1 MLAWAAPDAWPTTL
15 AVMRLARLLS
25 LLAAILAAFTLLAPS
40 AVAEPPFRL
49 PDQVTDNAGALNDR
63 QLADVQKSVDK
74 LYSDRHVRLWVVFVS
89 SFAPQGAVGW
99 AQQTQKISDLGTEDA
114 ILAVATDQRSY
125 AFLVSPAA
133 SGGSSTKVDNIR
145 RDAIEPALR
154 NKDWAG
160 AATAAA
166 TGLSG
171 LAKGPSAI
179 PGGKSGGGF
188 SLMPLI
194 FLAGLGLLFFGAL
207 LLWRRKRQR
216 KQHEAAVTAAKNID
230 PTDPAALADVPID
243 ALDDLSKT
251 MVVQVDNAVRTSANE
266 LVLAVEEFGEA
277 QTAQFAAAVD
287 NARQTLKQA
296 FAVRQK
302 LDDDIPDPLPERRDL
317 LTKVVVSAAR
327 ANKELDA
334 QSVSFHQMRDLV
346 FNAPERL
353 DTLTQQLVTV
363 TARIEPSE
371 QKLTELRG
379 EFDEAA
385 LASVAR
391 TVNAARERV
400 GFADQAITRGRE
412 LSAKVGASD
421 VADLVDCVRGGE
433 SALQQATKMLDA
445 VDSAASDIRRA
456 VSTLP
461 SAIEDIQRGINQASE
476 QLAQGGLAKASE
488 LSTARDA
495 AVKAVAAAQGTGAA
509 DPLGAFTQLT
519 QADAELDR
527 LLAGVAEE
535 RDAADR
541 LARSY
546 EQALSTAQS
555 RVRSVSDYIDTRRG
569 SIGSEART
577 RLNEAVRQL
586 EAAESKRST
595 DIDAA
600 IKHANGASLLA
611 AQAQQLANNDV
622 QAGQAQYQTRYR
634 GGQSDMGAMVGGI
647 ILGNI
652 LTGGFGGG
660 YSGGGGGGGGW
671 TTTSYGGSGGDWLGG
686 GGRF

>member
-1 MLAWAAPDAWPTTL
+1 
-15 AVMRLARLLS
+15 MRLARLFS
-25 LLAAILAAFTLLAPS
+25 LLAAILTAFTLMAPS

-49 PDQVTDNAGALNDR
+49 PDQVTDNAGVLNDR

-74 LYSDRHVRLWVVFVS
+74 LYNDRRVRLWVVFVP

-99 AQQTQKISDLGTEDA
+99 AQQTQKISDLGNEDA

-145 RDAIEPALR
+145 RDSIEPALR

-171 LAKGPSAI
+171 LGKGGPSAI
-179 PGGKSGGGF
+179 PGKGGGGV
-188 SLMPLI
+188 SLMPLV
-194 FLAGLGLLFFGAL
+194 FLAGLGLLLFLAMMF
-207 LLWRRKRQR
+207 WRRKRQR

-287 NARQTLKQA
+287 SARQTLKQA
-296 FAVRQK
+296 FVVRQK

-334 QSVSFHQMRDLV
+334 QSASFHQMRDLV

-353 DTLTQQLVTV
+353 DALTQQLVTV

-371 QKLTELRG
+371 QKLTALRG

-391 TVNAARERV
+391 NVNAARERV

-412 LSAKVGASD
+412 LSAKVGAGD

-433 SALQQATKMLDA
+433 SSLQQANKMLDA

-456 VSTLP
+456 VTTLP
-461 SAIEDIQRGINQASE
+461 SAIEDIQRGVNQASE
-476 QLAQGGLAKASE
+476 QLAQGGLAKAAE
-488 LSTARDA
+488 LSAARDA
-495 AVKAVAAAQGTGAA
+495 AVKAIAAAQGTGAA

-541 LARSY
+541 LARAY

-577 RLNEAVRQL
+577 RLNEAARQL

-611 AQAQQLANNDV
+611 AQAQQLANSDV

-671 TTTSYGGSGGDWLGG
+671 TTTSYGGSGGDWMGG

>member
-1 MLAWAAPDAWPTTL
+1 M
-15 AVMRLARLLS
+15 
-25 LLAAILAAFTLLAPS
+25 
-40 AVAEPPFRL
+40 
-49 PDQVTDNAGALNDR
+49 
-63 QLADVQKSVDK
+63 
-74 LYSDRHVRLWVVFVS
+74 
-89 SFAPQGAVGW
+89 
-99 AQQTQKISDLGTEDA
+99 
-114 ILAVATDQRSY
+114 
-125 AFLVSPAA
+125 
-133 SGGSSTKVDNIR
+133 
-145 RDAIEPALR
+145 
-154 NKDWAG
+154 
-160 AATAAA
+160 
-166 TGLSG
+166 
-171 LAKGPSAI
+171 
-179 PGGKSGGGF
+179 
-188 SLMPLI
+188 
-194 FLAGLGLLFFGAL
+194 
-207 LLWRRKRQR
+207 
-216 KQHEAAVTAAKNID
+216 
-230 PTDPAALADVPID
+230 PID

-327 ANKELDA
+327 ANKELDTQTEA
-334 QSVSFHQMRDLV
+334 FHQMRDLV

-391 TVNAARERV
+391 NVNAARERV

-445 VDSAASDIRRA
+445 VDSAATDIRRA

-652 LTGGFGGG
+652 LRDRLGPRIFAGRLDDDQLRRFRRGLARRRRPFLGACRAHPWVVADLRRLISYETVLTSVRIS
-660 YSGGGGGGGGW
+660 SGV
-671 TTTSYGGSGGDWLGG
+671 TNHSITVVKPCRI
-686 GGRF
+686 GRSAAASTV